1 MAFVSP
7 SSSLLPSSSLQ
18 QQQPCDDIWKKF
30 DDFLLTPPQSPPVL
44 KFEQSYHESDTMEGI
59 DMQDIL
65 GEDVASCL
73 DDLDLSAALDN
84 FLEDASNCFSET
96 SLAEVLNVFSTSPS
110 EDVLHDC
117 MWSSGYGINDKTRF
131 MNNRSTNSLLRP
143 SSTEVSN
150 LSSSPLLPSF
160 CSEMLSCEDHLV
172 SGDSGTSSMADDDE
186 VPMLDSEDDEESNV
200 FVSSGSDYLIDHSY
214 GSTMP
219 KNVKTYASSSC
230 NRKSSSASS
239 CHSLL
244 VGPSR
249 SDRKKS
255 KKLAREQQQEIMT
268 PVSVKFVK
276 RKRSSPSALDSKSTS
291 KALKRKQ
298 PAKQCMSAKKKTVS
312 SPLTSSSSATCFTVT
327 LSSAWK
333 NNASSKISLSSP
345 VTVSSV
351 AASIVKNDNSF
362 DSSSSCSSMTSASAS
377 KHASPSK
384 KSKRI
389 NSSSSTSSDVSMK
402 TSAVFPEKEKRREH
416 NDSEKKRRDHL
427 RNAFHSLRDEV
438 PKLMNDANRK
448 PARIVILYE
457 ANSYLNELE
466 EEAARLAKTMKTEL
480 AKKANLQKRLAQLQA
495 L

>member
-1 MAFVSP
+1 
-7 SSSLLPSSSLQ
+7 
-18 QQQPCDDIWKKF
+18 
-30 DDFLLTPPQSPPVL
+30 
-44 KFEQSYHESDTMEGI
+44 MEGI

-84 FLEDASNCFSET
+84 LLEDASNCFSET

-110 EDVLHDC
+110 DSVDVLRDC
-117 MWSSGYGINDKTRF
+117 MWSEGYSMNDQSKNSFRF
-131 MNNRSTNSLLRP
+131 NRSS
-143 SSTEVSN
+143 SSTVNLFRPVTEVPSN

-160 CSEMLSCEDHLV
+160 CSEMLSCEDHFV

-186 VPMLDSEDDEESNV
+186 VPILDSEDDEESNL
-200 FVSSGSDYLIDHSY
+200 FVSTGSESLIDHSY

-219 KNVKTYASSSC
+219 KNLKTYGSISSSNSSAPPSFSK

-244 VGPSR
+244 VGPSTTPSSLSR
-249 SDRKKS
+249 SDRRKS
-255 KKLAREQQQEIMT
+255 KKLARAQQEEIMT

-276 RKRSSPSALDSKSTS
+276 RKRGSSSSLVTKSTS

-298 PAKQCMSAKKKTVS
+298 SCKSDLTGQKT
-312 SPLTSSSSATCFTVT
+312 PSSSSTCFTVT

-333 NNASSKISLSSP
+333 NNASAGSSKINLSSP

-351 AASIVKNDNSF
+351 AASIVKNEF
-362 DSSSSCSSMTSASAS
+362 DLMSSSSSSCSSMTSNST
-377 KHASPSK
+377 HASPSK
-384 KSKRI
+384 KSKR
-389 NSSSSTSSDVSMK
+389 SSSSTASNVSSSSIK
-402 TSAVFPEKEKRREH
+402 LPEKEKRREH

-427 RNAFHSLRDEV
+427 RNAFHSLRDEI
-438 PKLMNDANRK
+438 PKFSDSNRK

-457 ANSYLNELE
+457 ASTYLNELE
-466 EEAARLAKTMKTEL
+466 EESVKLAKQMKTEL
-480 AKKANLQKRLAQLQA
+480 AKKANLQKRLAQLMS
-495 L
+495 LGIKKE